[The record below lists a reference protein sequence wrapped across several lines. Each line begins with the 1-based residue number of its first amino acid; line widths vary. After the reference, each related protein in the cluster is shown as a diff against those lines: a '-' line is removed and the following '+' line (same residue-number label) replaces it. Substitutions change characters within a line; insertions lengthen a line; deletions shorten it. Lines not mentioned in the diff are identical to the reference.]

1 MPSRRLVIVVALFC
15 AACDRQPPDHFV
27 RVRASTIALTHAR
40 LIDGNGVPAQA
51 NQTVIIQDGRIR
63 QVGPSARVAAP
74 AVAQVIDLSGR
85 TVMPGFVG
93 MHEHLFY
100 QLEPASGT
108 RAVTAQTAFAKLYL
122 AAGVTTIRTAGT
134 VDFRGDLR
142 MKRLIDEGA
151 EAGPRIDV
159 SGPYLHGIGAQPH
172 PDEIRQQVIDAA
184 DEGATS
190 FKAYTSLRASE
201 LRAAIAAA
209 HERGFTI
216 TGHLCAVGYRDA
228 AALGIDNIEHGIIH
242 DTEFYSGKKPDECP
256 NLSKVYGELLYTEI
270 TDDSIR
276 QTMADLIR
284 HGVAITSTLAVFESY
299 TGRPSGFDPRVP
311 VVLSSRLQS
320 VYEDARA
327 QVKDPN
333 AAWPRAWARLL
344 DKEMQFEAMFVRAGG
359 RLMAGVDPTGW
370 GGVMAGFGD
379 QRELE
384 LLVEAGL
391 QPEVAIRVATLNG
404 AMFLRRRDIGVVE
417 EGARADL
424 VVVRGDPTAHI
435 SDIRNVETVFKD
447 GVGYDPTALV
457 AATAGTVTDYD
468 FTRLLR
474 WPWNA
479 ILGAWLLSVVI
490 RRVWRARRRRPP
502 VIAQE
507 ARA

>member
-1 MPSRRLVIVVALFC
+1 VPRQLAIIIPLLF
-15 AACDRQPPDHFV
+15 AACDHQPPDRFV

-40 LIDGNGVPAQA
+40 LIDGNGTPAQA
-51 NQTVIIQDGRIR
+51 DQTVIIQDGRIR
-63 QVGPSARVAAP
+63 RVGPSARVAVP
-74 AVAQVIDLSGR
+74 AGAQVIDLSGR
-85 TVMPGFVG
+85 TVLPGFVG

-100 QLEPASGT
+100 QLEPPSGT
-108 RAVTAQTAFAKLYL
+108 RLMTAQSAFAKLYL

-134 VDFRGDLR
+134 ADFRGDLHI
-142 MKRLIDEGA
+142 KRSIDEGV

-159 SGPYLHGIGAQPH
+159 SGPYLNGIGGQPH

-190 FKAYTSLRASE
+190 FKAYTTLRASE
-201 LRAAIAAA
+201 LRAAVEAA

-216 TGHLCAVGYRDA
+216 TGHLCAVGYREA
-228 AALGIDNIEHGIIH
+228 AALGIDNIEHGIIF
-242 DTEFYSGKKPDECP
+242 DTEFYSGKKPDDCP
-256 NLSKVYGELLYTEI
+256 NLSDVFGELLYTEI

-284 HGVAITSTLAVFESY
+284 HGVAITSTLAVIESY
-299 TGRPSGFDPRVP
+299 TGSPAAFDPRVP

-320 VYEDARA
+320 VYQDAQA
-327 QVKDPN
+327 KWKDPN
-333 AAWPRAWARLL
+333 GAWPRAWASLL
-344 DKEMQFEAMFVRAGG
+344 DKEMQFEATFVRAGG

-379 QRELE
+379 QREVE

-391 QPEVAIRVATLNG
+391 RPEAAIKVATLNG
-404 AMFLRRRDIGVVE
+404 AMFLRRQDIGVVE
-417 EGARADL
+417 EGTRADL
-424 VVVRGDPTAHI
+424 VVVHGDPTAHI

-457 AATAGTVTDYD
+457 AATRGTVTDYD

-479 ILGAWLLSVVI
+479 ILGAWLLSVII
-490 RRVWRARRRRPP
+490 RRLWRARRRRSSG
-502 VIAQE
+502 VAQE
-507 ARA
+507 AHA